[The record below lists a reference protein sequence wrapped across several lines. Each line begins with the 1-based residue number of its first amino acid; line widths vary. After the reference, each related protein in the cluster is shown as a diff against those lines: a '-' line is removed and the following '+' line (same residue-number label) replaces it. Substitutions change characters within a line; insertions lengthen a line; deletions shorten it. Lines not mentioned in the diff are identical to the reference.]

1 MMHIHKPNR
10 WQSPCLINIRHYQ
23 KPNYA
28 VSAIS
33 FKSHMNTI
41 KLSNSYRYAPVY
53 RLNEVE
59 GQSVVYK
66 LAISTGPARAE

>member
-1 MMHIHKPNR
+1 LGMTFN
-10 WQSPCLINIRHYQ
+10 RHYQ

-41 KLSNSYRYAPVY
+41 KLREMG
-53 RLNEVE
+53 LID
-59 GQSVVYK
+59 
-66 LAISTGPARAE
+66 L

>member
-1 MMHIHKPNR
+1 
-10 WQSPCLINIRHYQ
+10 
-23 KPNYA
+23 
-28 VSAIS
+28 
-33 FKSHMNTI
+33 MNTV

>member
-1 MMHIHKPNR
+1 LREVVGRNGY
-10 WQSPCLINIRHYQ
+10 NRHYQ